1 MKKLFPPINA
11 ATVTGYLLVLLFLI
25 RGFFNGTLPLMDKTE
40 ARYAEIARLMAETG
54 EWIVLQIDYGVP
66 FWAKPRLS
74 TWFSAASISLFGEAE
89 FFVRLPY
96 LLACLAMV
104 LLVGKYRPSY
114 KMSFYLPGLVLMSLP
129 EFYLHAGVVST
140 DTFLSLSIA
149 LVMLSFWEGIQDN
162 AKTYWRYLLF
172 VGMGLGLLTKG
183 PIVGILTVPP
193 ILLWCTLSDFKW
205 KTLLRFPI
213 VIGAL
218 VSLGIAVPWY
228 IWAELRSPGFIDYFI
243 VGEHFKRYL
252 DSSWSGDKYGFPKQ
266 QPMGMVWLFLI
277 GAVLPWIGS
286 FIKKMKAQGRGLFK
300 DQWSLY
306 LLFWLLWTPFFFTSS
321 KSLIHPYTLPVMIPF
336 ALLIVHYWEGIKL
349 KKIHLFLALEL
360 PLLLVAVYFSG
371 AVDQVFLDNS
381 DKTLV
386 ASAPKNSTLY
396 ALDWKSY
403 SSQYYSQGQV
413 EVVLADTLL
422 QQLRK
427 KEDFAV
433 IIRHKDFE
441 GLPLIVKDQ
450 LELLTKNKKRGVYKA
465 IHKQYSGTAQLF
477 PEKNF

>member
-1 MKKLFPPINA
+1 MTKLFPPINA
-11 ATVTGYLLVLLFLI
+11 SSVTGYLLALLFFI
-25 RGFFNGTLPLMDKTE
+25 RAFFNATLPLMDKTE

-66 FWAKPRLS
+66 FWAKPPLS
-74 TWFSAASISLFGEAE
+74 TWFSAASISLFGQAE
-89 FFVRLPY
+89 FFVRLPS

-104 LLVGKYRPSY
+104 LLVGKYRPSNQI
-114 KMSFYLPGLVLMSLP
+114 SFYLPGLVLMSMP

-149 LVMLSFWEGIQDN
+149 LVMLAFWEGIQDN
-162 AKTYWRYLLF
+162 AKAYWRYLLF
-172 VGMGLGLLTKG
+172 IGMGLGLLAKG
-183 PIVGILTVPP
+183 PIVGVLTVPP
-193 ILLWCTLSDFKW
+193 ILLWCALSDFKW

-213 VIGAL
+213 VLGVLI
-218 VSLGIAVPWY
+218 SLAIATPWY
-228 IWAELRSPGFIDYFI
+228 ILAELRSPGFIDYFI

-252 DSSWSGDKYGFPKQ
+252 DSNWSGDKYGFPKQ
-266 QPMGMVWLFLI
+266 QPMGIVWLFLI

-286 FIKKMKAQGRGLFK
+286 FIKKMKAEGLGLLN

-306 LLFWLLWTPFFFTSS
+306 LLFWLLWPLCFFTSS

-336 ALLIVHYWEGIKL
+336 ALLIIHYWEGAKL
-349 KKIHLFLALEL
+349 KKKHMVLALGL
-360 PLLLVAVYFSG
+360 PLLLIAIYFSG
-371 AVDQVFLDNS
+371 AVDQLFLDNS

-386 ASAPKNSTLY
+386 ASAPKKTSLY

-413 EVVLADTLL
+413 EVISVDTLL
-422 QQLRK
+422 QQLIK
-427 KEDFAV
+427 KEDITV

-450 LELLTKNKKRGVYKA
+450 LELITKNRKRGVYNA
-465 IHKQYSGTAQLF
+465 AHKQSSPGARYI
-477 PEKNF
+477 P

>member
-1 MKKLFPPINA
+1 MKKSFPLFNSF
-11 ATVTGYLLVLLFLI
+11 TRTGYLLVLLFLI
-25 RGFFNGTLPLMDKTE
+25 RAFFNGVLPLMDKTE

-54 EWIVLQIDYGVP
+54 EWIVLQIDYGIP
-66 FWAKPRLS
+66 FWAKPPLS

-104 LLVGKYRPSY
+104 LLVGKYRPSS

-129 EFYLHAGVVST
+129 EFFLHAGVVST

-172 VGMGLGLLTKG
+172 AGMGFGLLAKG
-183 PIVGILTVPP
+183 PIVGVLTVPP
-193 ILLWCTLSDFKW
+193 ILLWCALSDFKW
-205 KTLLRFPI
+205 KKLLRFPI
-213 VIGAL
+213 VLGAL

-228 IWAELRSPGFIDYFI
+228 LWAELRSPGFVDYFI

-266 QPMGMVWLFLI
+266 QPLGMVWLFLI

-286 FIKKMKAQGRGLFK
+286 FIKKMKTQGLGLLK

-306 LLFWLLWTPFFFTSS
+306 LLLWLIWTPFFFTSS

-336 ALLIVHYWEGIKL
+336 ALLVVHYWNGIQL
-349 KKIHLFLALEL
+349 KKIHIALSLTL
-360 PLLLVAVYFSG
+360 PLLLTGVFFSG
-371 AVDQVFLDNS
+371 VVNAVFLDNS

-386 ASAPKNSTLY
+386 AAAPKQTAIY

-403 SSQYYSQGQV
+403 SSQYYSRGKV
-413 EVVLADTLL
+413 KIVTAENLL
-422 QQLRK
+422 QRLRK
-427 KEDFAV
+427 KEPFCV
-433 IIRHKDFE
+433 LIRHNDFQ
-441 GLPLIVKDQ
+441 GLPLIVKAQ
-450 LELLTKNKKRGVYKA
+450 LELLTQNKKRGVYKA
-465 IHKQYSGTAQLF
+465 APKQYSGTATF
-477 PEKNF
+477 IP